1 MTATLD
7 DVTRSKRPEP
17 TAEEAAATELVRLA
31 REQGLSLTGPDGL
44 LKQLTKAVIETA
56 LNEEMT
62 GHLGYEKHDPAG
74 QGAGGGNVRNGTRP
88 KTGLTEATGQVELDV
103 PRDRAGTFEPQI
115 VKKRQRR
122 LTGVDEIV
130 LSLYAK
136 GLTTG
141 EISAHFSEIYGVSV
155 SRETISRITD
165 KVIEEMQAWQQRA
178 AA

>member
-1 MTATLD
+1 
-7 DVTRSKRPEP
+7 
-17 TAEEAAATELVRLA
+17 
-31 REQGLSLTGPDGL
+31 
-44 LKQLTKAVIETA
+44 
-56 LNEEMT
+56 
-62 GHLGYEKHDPAG
+62 
-74 QGAGGGNVRNGTRP
+74 
-88 KTGLTEATGQVELDV
+88 V

-115 VKKRQRR
+115 VRTRQRR

-141 EISAHFSEIYGVSV
+141 EISAHFAEIYGVSV